1 MAREM
6 RLIDGDAIGKD
17 ILGWIL
23 CADPAEERIY
33 KRLLDR
39 LAAAP
44 TITVKVA
51 EKKKKTAPTAEE
63 TSLYQQIVDLY
74 HSMCPDLPK
83 VTKITDARRSA
94 LHARF
99 EEIEE
104 KEPGQIFATFRRL
117 FEHVKASDFLQG
129 KKGRGWRANFD
140 WLMNPQNFAKVM
152 GGTYDDPAPKAA
164 QPMGNF
170 DTDDF
175 FEAALARSQER
186 GA

>member
-1 MAREM
+1 M
-6 RLIDGDAIGKD
+6 IDGDAIGKD
-17 ILGWIL
+17 ILGWML
-23 CADPAEERIY
+23 GADPAEERAY

-51 EKKKKTAPTAEE
+51 EKRQKAEPTAEE

-83 VTKITDARRSA
+83 VTKITDARRSS

-164 QPMGNF
+164 HPMGNF

>member
-1 MAREM
+1 M

-17 ILGWIL
+17 ILQWML

-39 LAAAP
+39 LALAP

-51 EKKKKTAPTAEE
+51 EKKQNENPADEDYSDSYYRPIIEHLNQKAGTKYRWQSQATQRCIKARIDAGFKPEDFFCVIDKMCAEWCGTKMAQYLRPETLFGNKFEGYLNAQFCHAEKKP
-63 TSLYQQIVDLY
+63 
-74 HSMCPDLPK
+74 
-83 VTKITDARRSA
+83 
-94 LHARF
+94 
-99 EEIEE
+99 
-104 KEPGQIFATFRRL
+104 
-117 FEHVKASDFLQG
+117 
-129 KKGRGWRANFD
+129 
-140 WLMNPQNFAKVM
+140 
-152 GGTYDDPAPKAA
+152 A
-164 QPMGNF
+164 QPMGSF

>member
-1 MAREM
+1 M
-6 RLIDGDAIGKD
+6 IDGDAIEKD
-17 ILGWIL
+17 ILGWMPG
-23 CADPAEERIY
+23 ADPAEERIY

-39 LAAAP
+39 LALAP

-51 EKKKKTAPTAEE
+51 EKKKKAAPTAEE
-63 TSLYQQIVDLY
+63 TSLYQQIVDMY

-83 VTKITDARRSA
+83 VTKITDVRRSA

-117 FEHVKASDFLQG
+117 FEHVKASAFLQG
-129 KKGRGWRANFD
+129 KKGSWRANFD
-140 WLMNPQNFAKVM
+140 WLTNQQNFAKVM
-152 GGTYDDPAPKAA
+152 GGSYDDTAPKPA
-164 QPMGNF
+164 QPMGSF

>member
-17 ILGWIL
+17 ILGWMPG
-23 CADPAEERIY
+23 ADPAEERAY
-33 KRLLDR
+33 KRVLDR
-39 LAAAP
+39 ILAAP

-51 EKKKKTAPTAEE
+51 EKKKKAAPTAEE
-63 TSLYQQIVDLY
+63 TSLYQQIVDMY

-83 VTKITDARRSA
+83 VTKITDVRRSA

-117 FEHVKASDFLQG
+117 FEHVKASAFLQG
-129 KKGRGWRANFD
+129 KKGSWRANFD

-152 GGTYDDPAPKAA
+152 GGSYDDPAPKAA